1 MAYSDMKTCGDKIKL
16 YRTQQKLT
24 QKQLAEKAGVA
35 TISIQQYELNT
46 RRPKIETLQKIAT
59 ALNIS
64 IDSLRS
70 DSDLMIDSFSTA
82 LNTMTDS
89 VSHIMVTNTFK
100 NTNLNFD
107 EIQLLIANNAK
118 KLTVEQKQQII
129 KLLLSED

>member
-1 MAYSDMKTCGDKIKL
+1 MKTCGDKIKL